1 MAFSRSGISAISDQA
16 RFASRWLRGYATFW
30 INAFSQPTIDLTL
43 HTHAG
48 LRTRIVE
55 RPGLSLPEKDLD
67 ELVSRL
73 RIVAG
78 KTLPAGALSYGI
90 FSGERERLSRA
101 VITLIYE
108 EATGR
113 PIAFNALAVMDVEL
127 DGEIQPVIHLG
138 LVMIDPEAQGQ
149 GLSWVL
155 YGLTTL

>member
-1 MAFSRSGISAISDQA
+1 MAFSRGGISAIFEQVRS
-16 RFASRWLRGYATFW
+16 ASQWLRGYAAFW
-30 INAFSQPTIDLTL
+30 MKAFSQPTIDLTL

-55 RPGLSLPEKDLD
+55 SPGLSLSEAELD

-73 RIVAG
+73 RTVAG
-78 KTLPAGALSYGI
+78 KTLPDGALSHGI

-113 PIAFNALAVMDVEL
+113 PIAFNTLAVMDV
-127 DGEIQPVIHLG
+127 G
-138 LVMIDPEAQGQ
+138 
-149 GLSWVL
+149 
-155 YGLTTL
+155 